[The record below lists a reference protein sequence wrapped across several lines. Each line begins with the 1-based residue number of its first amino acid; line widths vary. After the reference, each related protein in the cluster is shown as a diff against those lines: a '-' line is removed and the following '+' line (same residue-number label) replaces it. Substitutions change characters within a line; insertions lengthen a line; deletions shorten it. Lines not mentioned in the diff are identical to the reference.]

1 MKPTQAL
8 AYRPDI
14 DGLRAIAVL
23 AVIAFH
29 ANSDLLPG
37 GFIGVDVFFVL
48 SGFLITGL
56 IYKSLEQG
64 SFSFGDFYLRR
75 IKRILPAYIAVAL
88 VTLGFSSWLLIPN
101 DYIFYT
107 TSLAASWA
115 FASNVFFSMLSWG
128 YFGQRTEE
136 FPLLHTWSL
145 SVEEQFYFIFPVI
158 LILLHRYARR
168 WLVPLLLAIGAA
180 CLAFS
185 QWKIG
190 EVRSYFLLSSR
201 AHELMIGALTWFA
214 SQRLPALRPGAALA
228 AGTAGLGMVLAS
240 MLVIGQDT
248 PFPGLNSLYPC
259 LGVALLIYAGRT
271 GTPLRAALASKPM
284 VAVGLISYSLY
295 LWHWPIFAFLRYRRI
310 DLSLEVAALAVLL
323 TFALAIL
330 TWKFIEQPIRHRR
343 ELGFRQAALR
353 YYVLPA
359 SAFLAVGLYSYAS
372 EGMPERFSGEMRE
385 LISSYSFER
394 DLGRLCAVREGDERE
409 IDRQYLERHCAW
421 GDTTRTSASL
431 LLIGDSHAHHFKP
444 FMQQLATAAHV
455 RGVYHVQGG
464 CFPTTGVLSATG
476 AEGTTCERR
485 NAALL
490 ALAGHYR
497 YVALGGQWATHPSLA
512 SLEKE
517 LGIVVEKIIAAGATP
532 IILKDNADFE
542 PDLSQC
548 VLHRKR
554 GWLPADTNCHIPRA
568 HMEKTQGPADRMI
581 DGLQARHPKLL
592 VIDPKQ
598 VMCDARECKT
608 WSGNMAF
615 YKDSNHINTRA
626 ALYLGDRYNAEIGN
640 PLQGA
645 DGARPLHMQTHALA
659 GQQWGRR

>member
-1 MKPTQAL
+1 MKPVTQE
-8 AYRPDI
+8 YRPDI

-23 AVIAFH
+23 GVIAFH
-29 ANSDLLPG
+29 ANGDLLPG

-56 IYKSLEQG
+56 IVKAIGQG
-64 SFSFGDFYLRR
+64 SFSFSDFYLRR
-75 IKRILPAYIAVAL
+75 IKRILPAYILVAL
-88 VTLGFSSWLLIPN
+88 ATLAISSWLLIPN

-158 LILLHRYARR
+158 LILLHRHARR
-168 WLVPLLLAIGAA
+168 HMVAALAAIGLL

-190 EVRSYFLLSSR
+190 EVRSYFLLTSR

-214 SQRLPALRPGAALA
+214 SQRLPALRPALAFA
-228 AGTAGLGMVLAS
+228 AGTAGLGLVLGS
-240 MLVIGQDT
+240 MMLIGQDT
-248 PFPGLNSLYPC
+248 PFPGINSLYPC
-259 LGVALLIYAGRT
+259 LGAALLIYAGRT
-271 GTPLRAALASKPM
+271 ANPLRVALASKPM

-295 LWHWPIFAFLRYRRI
+295 LWHWPIFSFLRYRRI
-310 DLSLEVAALAVLL
+310 ELNLEVATLAVLL
-323 TFALAIL
+323 AFALAVL
-330 TWKFIEQPIRHRR
+330 TWKFIEQPVRHGRS
-343 ELGFRQAALR
+343 LGFRQAALR
-353 YYVLPA
+353 YYALPA
-359 SAFLAVGLYSYAS
+359 GAFLAVGLYSYAS

-394 DLGRLCAVREGDERE
+394 DLGRLCAIRDGDDFT
-409 IDRQYLERHCAW
+409 IDPQYLERHCAW
-421 GDTTRTSASL
+421 GDTTQSRATL

-455 RGVYHVQGG
+455 KGVFHVQGG
-464 CFPTTGVLSATG
+464 CFPTNGAMSAAG
-476 AEGTTCERR
+476 ARSTTCDQR
-485 NAALL
+485 NAMLL
-490 ALAGHYR
+490 GLAGQYR
-497 YVALGGQWATHPSLA
+497 YVALGGQWATHPSLPA
-512 SLEKE
+512 LEKE
-517 LGIVVEKIIAAGATP
+517 LEVVIGRIMAAGATP
-532 IILKDNADFE
+532 ILIKDNADFE

-548 VLHRKR
+548 VLHRQR

-568 HMEKTQGPADRMI
+568 HMEKTQGPVDRMI
-581 DGLQARHPKLL
+581 DSLAARYPKLL
-592 VIDPKQ
+592 LIDPKQ
-598 VMCDARECKT
+598 VMCDARECRT
-608 WSGNMAF
+608 WLGNMAF

-626 ALYLGDRYNAEIGN
+626 AQYLGDRYNAEIGN
-640 PLQGA
+640 PLQGE
-645 DGARPLHMQTHALA
+645 GGSRPMHLQTHALA
-659 GQQWGRR
+659 TGRTDRR